1 MAVSD
6 GGIGMAGI
14 LVGDFGGLR
23 RVAVFNIVLVD
34 NAKLGLVLLAG
45 PICQAEVSQSSQPLL
60 RLAPGPDGFARVAVS
75 TWPDDLLA
83 QVLLSWSGPTPW
95 PCVEQK
101 CPGIHFDFTA
111 A

>member
-6 GGIGMAGI
+6 DGIGVAGI
-14 LVGDFGGLR
+14 SVGDLGGLR
-23 RVAVFNIVLVD
+23 RVAFFNIELES
-34 NAKLGLVLLAG
+34 NPKLGLSMLFAG

-83 QVLLSWSGPTPW
+83 HVLLPWSGSTP
-95 PCVEQK
+95 
-101 CPGIHFDFTA
+101 
-111 A
+111 